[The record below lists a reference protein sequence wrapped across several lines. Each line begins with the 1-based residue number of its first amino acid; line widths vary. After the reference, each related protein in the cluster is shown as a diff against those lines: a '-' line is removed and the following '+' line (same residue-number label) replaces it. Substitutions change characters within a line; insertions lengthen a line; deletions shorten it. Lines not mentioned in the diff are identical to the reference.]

1 MSLIIVLMGSR
12 REFSVKDDS
21 QVSFF
26 KNGILGGSTA
36 DVGVKAARNFI
47 SLAIHEDVSGPNV
60 KYVINLSESDGN
72 KTQVMEFVLMG
83 LTDLPGL
90 QVPLFLVF
98 LVIYLTTMVGNLG
111 LIFLIWKDPHLH
123 TPMYLLLGSLAFAD
137 ACSSTSV
144 TPKMLMN
151 FLSNNHLIS
160 LVECITQFYI
170 FASSANTECFLLVVM
185 AYDRYVAICNPLLYP
200 VVMSNIFCI
209 RLLGVSYIIGFL
221 HPMMHTGLLFRLT
234 FCKSNVIHYFYCE
247 ILQLFKISCTDP
259 RVNMLLIF
267 IFSVF
272 IQSFTFMTIII
283 SYSHVLFAIL
293 KKKSEKGRSKAFS
306 TCSAHLLSVSL
317 FYGTLFFMYVRPGS
331 GPAENQD
338 KMYSVFYTIIIPLL
352 NPFIYS
358 LRNKEVLNALR
369 RIIKYK

>member
-1 MSLIIVLMGSR
+1 MDMM
-12 REFSVKDDS
+12 D
-21 QVSFF
+21 
-26 KNGILGGSTA
+26 A
-36 DVGVKAARNFI
+36 
-47 SLAIHEDVSGPNV
+47 
-60 KYVINLSESDGN
+60 N
-72 KTQVMEFVLMG
+72 KTLVTEFVLTG
-83 LTDLPGL
+83 LTDRPGL
-90 QVPLFLVF
+90 QVPLFVVF

-123 TPMYLLLGSLAFAD
+123 TPMYSFLGSLAFAD
-137 ACSSTSV
+137 ACSSSSV
-144 TPKMLMN
+144 TPKMLIN
-151 FLSNNHLIS
+151 FLSVNHTIS
-160 LVECITQFYI
+160 LVECISQFYI

-200 VVMSNIFCI
+200 VVMYNIFCTQLI
-209 RLLGVSYIIGFL
+209 GISYIIGFL
-221 HPMMHTGLLFRLT
+221 HPMMHVGLLFRLA

-267 IFSVF
+267 VFSVF
-272 IQSFTFMTIII
+272 IQSFTFMSIII

-293 KKKSEKGRSKAFS
+293 RKKSEKGRSKAFS

-331 GPAENQD
+331 GSAENQD
-338 KMYSVFYTIIIPLL
+338 KLYSLFYTIIIPLL

-358 LRNKEVLNALR
+358 LRNKEVIGALK
-369 RIIKYK
+369 RIINK